1 MLEAL
6 ITSKTKVKLLMKFFL
21 NSNNQDYLRNLENDF
36 GDSTNSIRQELMK
49 LEDAGLLTSASKGNK
64 KYFRANTTHP
74 LFSDINSIVM
84 KVSGLDQ
91 LLKRVIEKLG
101 ELNEVYLIGDLGRGI
116 DSELIDLVFV
126 GNINRDY
133 LNKLIGKAEKHIK
146 KKIRFVI
153 WDASEF
159 EQKRLKIISTDDLLL
174 WKTVKKL

>member
-1 MLEAL
+1 
-6 ITSKTKVKLLMKFFL
+6 MKFFL

-64 KYFRANTTHP
+64 KFFRANTTHP

-91 LLKRVIEKLG
+91 LLKRVIEKMG

-153 WDASEF
+153 WDAKEF

-174 WKTVKKL
+174 WKTVKKTLK

>member
-1 MLEAL
+1 M
-6 ITSKTKVKLLMKFFL
+6 
-21 NSNNQDYLRNLENDF
+21 RNLENDF

-64 KYFRANTTHP
+64 KYFRANITHP

-133 LNKLIGKAEKHIK
+133 LNKLIGKAEKHIN

-153 WDASEF
+153 WNTSEF
-159 EQKRLKIISTDDLLL
+159 EQKRLKIISKDDLLL
-174 WKTVKKL
+174 WKTVKNLNRKL

>member
-1 MLEAL
+1 
-6 ITSKTKVKLLMKFFL
+6 MKFFL

-64 KYFRANTTHP
+64 KYFRANITHP

-133 LNKLIGKAEKHIK
+133 LNKLIGKAEKHIN

-153 WDASEF
+153 WNTSEF
-159 EQKRLKIISTDDLLL
+159 EQKRLKIISKDDLLL
-174 WKTVKKL
+174 WKTVKNLNRKL

>member
-1 MLEAL
+1 
-6 ITSKTKVKLLMKFFL
+6 MKFFL